1 MVKNH
6 DEVDLMDSKT
16 ISYTAANAIPVK
28 IFKDE
33 RLVEHLNNAY
43 IPPIHIQ
50 LIPTNKCNLN
60 CSFCSCKKRDKTDEL
75 SLEQIN
81 KLAREFKHLGCK
93 AVTITGGGEPLMHPQ
108 ISEIISS
115 LYGWGM
121 KIGLVTNGLLLHKLS
136 QLDLSKITWCRVSCC
151 DERPFEPS
159 QEILD
164 VATRCGRNVDWAFS
178 YVVGNHFNPDN
189 LNKYI
194 HFANEHRFTHIRVVS
209 DLCDLEHTGDMDWIK
224 SQVDEND
231 SRVIYQGRKTFDKG
245 QKDCWISLLKPVIG
259 ADGKIYPC
267 CGVQYAHDDQ
277 DLDLPESMC
286 MGSIEDIEMIYKKQ
300 IPFCGLQ
307 CDRCYY
313 KNYNDILGMMM
324 EHTEHREFV

>member
-1 MVKNH
+1 MN
-6 DEVDLMDSKT
+6 SKT

-28 IFKDE
+28 IFKNAQLVD
-33 RLVEHLNNAY
+33 RLDYAY
-43 IPPIHIQ
+43 VQPIHIQ

-60 CSFCSCKKRDKTDEL
+60 CSFCSCKKRNKSDEL
-75 SLEQIN
+75 SIEQIN
-81 KLAREFKHLGCK
+81 TVARKFKHLGCK

-108 ISEIISS
+108 ISEIIST
-115 LYGWGM
+115 LYRWGI
-121 KIGLVTNGLLLHKLS
+121 KIGLVTNGLLLHKLT
-136 QLDLSKITWCRVSCC
+136 QEDLRKITWCRVSCC

-159 QEILD
+159 REILD
-164 VATRCGRNVDWAFS
+164 VATKCGVNVDWAFS
-178 YVVGNHFNPDN
+178 YVVGSRFDPDN

-194 HFANEHRFTHIRVVS
+194 RFANEHDFTHIRVVS
-209 DLCDLEHTGDMDWIK
+209 DLCDLEHTGDMDRIK
-224 SQVDEND
+224 SQIVEDD

-267 CGVQYAHDDQ
+267 CGVQYAHGDQ

-286 MGSIEDIEMIYKKQ
+286 MGSIEDIEIIYKKQ

-324 EHTEHREFV
+324 ENTEHVEFV